1 MSFGMTETGFK
12 PKRLSDILE
21 SINTKLANVTDPDTG
36 EKPFINETSD
46 GVLSQITSILAEE
59 LSICWEQA
67 YLASVQ
73 YDPLYS
79 SGAALRGLVQI
90 NGITPSYGSKT
101 QIPMTLSGN
110 RGVVI
115 PAGSRIASVDGNQVY
130 QTSTTVTI
138 GQSGSVSVNATCLE
152 SGPTNP
158 PANTIRSIQ
167 TPIFGWNS
175 AFNGIATSI
184 GTDEDTD
191 LQLHIKQE
199 RATSATSYRQFDAII
214 AGIIGVQGVTFARLY
229 VNKTSSTDA
238 RGISAKTMAAV
249 VVGGAD
255 EDVANVLRLKAGS
268 LDGFQGNLA
277 TPVTYT
283 GELGDIETID
293 FYRPTEVPIYI
304 DIDISVTNTSTYPD
318 NAEELIKQAIVDYA
332 KYDQSGLAGFPPG
345 ADVVQSRL
353 YTPVNSVPGFKIN
366 SLVIGDTQGSLSTS
380 DVLIDWNEIA
390 KFDPNNITV
399 TVTQ

>member
-152 SGPTNP
+152 SGPNNP
-158 PANTIRSIQ
+158 PANTIISIQ

-199 RATSATSYRQFDAII
+199 RATSATSYRQVDAII

>member
-1 MSFGMTETGFK
+1 M
-12 PKRLSDILE
+12 
-21 SINTKLANVTDPDTG
+21 TDPDTG

-152 SGPTNP
+152 SGPNNP
-158 PANTIRSIQ
+158 PANTIISIQ

-199 RATSATSYRQFDAII
+199 RATSATSYRQVDAII